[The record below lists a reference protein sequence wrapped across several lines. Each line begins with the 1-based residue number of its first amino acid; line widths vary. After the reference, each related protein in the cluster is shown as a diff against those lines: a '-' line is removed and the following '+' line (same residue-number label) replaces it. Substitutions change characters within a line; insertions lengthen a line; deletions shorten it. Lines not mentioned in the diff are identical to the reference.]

1 MVLRVYLTNIE
12 RGGGT
17 GRGNGEGERGGGTGR
32 GYITGVCGNGGHCK
46 STLEFGMCLTLRSL

>member
-17 GRGNGEGERGGGTGR
+17 GGEREGD
-32 GYITGVCGNGGHCK
+32 IL
-46 STLEFGMCLTLRSL
+46 LEYVGMGAIARVL